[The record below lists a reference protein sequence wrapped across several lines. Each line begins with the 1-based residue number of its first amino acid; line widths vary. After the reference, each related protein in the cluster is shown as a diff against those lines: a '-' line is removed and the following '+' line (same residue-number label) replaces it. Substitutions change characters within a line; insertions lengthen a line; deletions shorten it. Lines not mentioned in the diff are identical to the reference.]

1 MAQRQQVLMLWLSEA
16 ALAMP
21 TVAWS
26 FHDGTQGRG
35 PGIPD
40 EDPPYATGDAALADG
55 WMLMQTPYVPPV
67 EPGREHEP
75 SYLSYEFVFE
85 RRVEVTD

>member
-1 MAQRQQVLMLWLSEA
+1 MAQRQQVLLLWLSEA

-26 FHDGTQGRG
+26 FHDGTQGAG
-35 PGIPD
+35 PGIPA
-40 EDPPYATGDAALADG
+40 EDPPYATGDDALADG
-55 WMLMQTPYVPPV
+55 WMLLQTPYVPPV
-67 EPGREHEP
+67 EPGREHET

-85 RRVEVTD
+85 RRIEVAD